1 MIDTHCHLTDPRL
14 GDQLDAVIARAR
26 AAGVSRMITIGT
38 GLDDDAAA
46 VTVCRGRDFLRCAIG
61 VHPNYSHEHDDARW
75 WELRQLAASP
85 AVVALGEMGLD
96 YHYDFAPK
104 ARQREVFEFQL
115 ALAAELGRPVVIHN
129 REATDD
135 TLAVM
140 RAFPAVRAVF
150 HCFTGT
156 PDEARKILDQG
167 YLIGFTGALTYKKND
182 GVREALRL
190 CPLDRF
196 VVETDAPYLTPEPV
210 RKQKVNEPALVINV
224 AACAAREL
232 GMPVEE
238 VDRIT
243 TENAERFFGWAG
255 TTDSETRVG

>member
-14 GDQLDAVIARAR
+14 GDQLDAVLVRAA
-26 AAGVSRMITIGT
+26 AAGVDRMVTIGT

-46 VTVCRGRDFLRCAIG
+46 VAVCRGRDFLRCAVG
-61 VHPNYSHEHDDARW
+61 VHPNHAHEHDDGRW
-75 WELRQLAASP
+75 WELRQLAADP

-104 ARQREVFEFQL
+104 ARQREVFEAQLQL
-115 ALAAELGRPVVIHN
+115 AADLGRPVVIHN

-135 TLAVM
+135 TLDVL

-156 PDEARKILDQG
+156 PAEARQILDRG
-167 YLIGFTGALTYKKND
+167 YHIGFTGAVTYKKND

-190 CPLDRF
+190 CPRDRI

-210 RKQKVNEPALVINV
+210 RKQKVNEPALVVHV
-224 AACAAREL
+224 ADVVAREL
-232 GMPVEE
+232 GMTAAE
-238 VDRIT
+238 VDRLT
-243 TENAERFFGWAG
+243 TENTERFFGPW
-255 TTDSETRVG
+255 